1 MLVPIS
7 YFESSVGQTSL
18 MLRKI
23 DGLYSNLVTEVTIC
37 ELKKNYTNT
46 PASKF
51 ELLNDLCAYFEKKS
65 PKPAVAPQPVA
76 ETQPIAEPQP
86 AVSEPVISTP
96 QPASAPRPASVP
108 QPAPASAPQSEIAPQ
123 LVAEPQPVVA
133 PQPVPAPR
141 YAEFGEHASQKS
153 WLTTL
158 LLCLFL
164 GNLGIHRFY
173 LGRLGTGMIML
184 FTCGF
189 FGVWTLIDVII
200 ICCRKAKDCYGKV
213 VVR

>member
-1 MLVPIS
+1 MIVPIS

-65 PKPAVAPQPVA
+65 PKPAVAPKPVA
-76 ETQPIAEPQP
+76 ETQPLAEPQP

-96 QPASAPRPASVP
+96 QPALAP
-108 QPAPASAPQSEIAPQ
+108 QPAPAPQSEIAPQ
-123 LVAEPQPVVA
+123 PVVEPQPVVA
-133 PQPVPAPR
+133 PQPVAAPR
-141 YAEFGEHASQKS
+141 YAESGEHASQKS